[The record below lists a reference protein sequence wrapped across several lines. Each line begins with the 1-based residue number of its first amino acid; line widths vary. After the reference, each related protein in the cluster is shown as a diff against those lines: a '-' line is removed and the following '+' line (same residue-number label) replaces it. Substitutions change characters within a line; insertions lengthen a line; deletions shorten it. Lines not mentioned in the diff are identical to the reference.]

1 MADELNNDTQENPTG
16 TSQEGQSQ
24 ETQTTDNPGTSETSN
39 PESGTSSSDSTNV
52 PSGTTTETTTDEIKY
67 VLNKQTGDLQPHK
80 YFIRKIN
87 GVPVEDPYISQFLP
101 NNLDP
106 KTQRQTGEF
115 TFTVKKDYDRLEEL
129 IKNYKDHSLIPV
141 NKLEYLYFNTSQPI
155 DGIELPPLRV
165 PGTTI
170 IWTGPSVDTTI
181 NNQMDFEGRESN
193 STTDTVVPI
202 NTSFETGKIY
212 KYTDKFGWKPLEESF
227 TDSEGQI
234 VSQATSTSFYYKRQI
249 DPTDPLVNLKDLL
262 NDSNPG
268 DLYDLSKKYIVSTN
282 PVGQSNILDD
292 GFQTIYQGVEIEA
305 NTMIFVKD
313 INPNKGIVEKA
324 WGLFGVPRPVDS
336 ELKPDS
342 DNPPSSKAIY
352 NALTSVL
359 NSEY

>member
-1 MADELNNDTQENPTG
+1 MADELDNNTQENPTG

-52 PSGTTTETTTDEIKY
+52 PSGTTTETTDEIKY
-67 VLNKQTGDLQPHK
+67 VLNKHTGELQPQK

-101 NNLDP
+101 NDLDP

-115 TFTVKKDYDRLEEL
+115 TFTVKKEYDELKEL

-141 NKLEYLYFNTSQPI
+141 NKLKYLYFNTIQSI
-155 DGIELPPLRV
+155 DGIEFPPLRV

-170 IWTGPSVDTTI
+170 IWTGPSVDTTT
-181 NNQMDFEGRESN
+181 NNQIDFEGHSS
-193 STTDTVVPI
+193 STTDTVIPV

-234 VSQATSTSFYYKRQI
+234 VSQATSTSFYYKWQI
-249 DPTDPLVNLKDLL
+249 NPNTSNLIDLL

-268 DLYDLSKKYIVSTN
+268 DLYDISEEYIVSSS
-282 PVGQSNILDD
+282 PGPKEGILDD
-292 GFQTIYQGVEIEA
+292 GFQSIYQGVKIEA

-313 INPNKGIVEKA
+313 INPNKGTVEKA

-342 DNPPSSKAIY
+342 DNPPSSRAIY
-352 NALTSVL
+352 NALTTVL
-359 NSEY
+359 NADY